1 MSCDPYEWTCARC
14 GKTHCNPFFVSYPR
28 EFWKDNKKRVGE
40 VCEKCRDEVDATTC
54 AAETRRGVMPHELRH
69 KAVRPCDARGA

>member
-14 GKTHCNPFFVSYPR
+14 GRTYLNPFFTCYPR

-40 VCEKCRDEVDATTC
+40 VCEKCRDEVDGDNV
-54 AAETRRGVMPHELRH
+54 RRRNA
-69 KAVRPCDARGA
+69 KWCDAS

>member
-14 GKTHCNPFFVSYPR
+14 GKAYSHPFHTSYPC

-40 VCEKCRDEVDATTC
+40 ACEKCRDEVDDDSV
-54 AAETRRGVMPHELRH
+54 RRRNAKKGVIS
-69 KAVRPCDARGA
+69 

>member
-40 VCEKCRDEVDATTC
+40 VCEK
-54 AAETRRGVMPHELRH
+54 RRNEIDYDQVRRR
-69 KAVRPCDARGA
+69 KAKAGEAS

>member
-28 EFWKDNKKRVGE
+28 EFWKDNEKRVGE
-40 VCEKCRDEVDATTC
+40 VCEKCRDGVDGDNV
-54 AAETRRGVMPHELRH
+54 RRRNAKG
-69 KAVRPCDARGA
+69 CDAS

>member
-28 EFWKDNKKRVGE
+28 EFWKDNEKRAGE
-40 VCEKCRDEVDATTC
+40 VCEKCRDEIDYSN
-54 AAETRRGVMPHELRH
+54 
-69 KAVRPCDARGA
+69 VREEQK